1 MSRALIKHIRLSP
14 TKARLIARQVQGMN
28 AELAMASLKFMP
40 NKGAKFIAN
49 AISSA
54 VANGGFEAN
63 EVQVLSCRVDAA
75 SVLKRFQ
82 PRARGSASRIR
93 KPNSHILVIVGKAEE
108 NAEIQGKKAKI
119 SSENSAA
126 NLANSSVNSKAK
138 TAAVSKNSKQN
149 SQKGA
154 NSAKNS
160 AKAVNSSENS
170 AKNSA
175 AKAQNSAKSVNS
187 KSNSTPKAENS
198 KAEKAENSQKAEN
211 SKENSKPKAAKKPET
226 TKED

>member
-14 TKARLIARQVQGMN
+14 TKARLIAKRVQGMN

-49 AISSA
+49 AIYSA

-93 KPNSHILVIVGKAEE
+93 KPNSHILVVVGKAEE
-108 NAEIQGKKAKI
+108 NAETAGKKANLKAK
-119 SSENSAA
+119 NSAA
-126 NLANSSVNSKAK
+126 NLANAK
-138 TAAVSKNSKQN
+138 TAAAEKKTSPKAEN
-149 SQKGA
+149 SQKSA

-170 AKNSA
+170 AKNSV
-175 AKAQNSAKSVNS
+175 AKGENSAKGVNS
-187 KSNSTPKAENS
+187 KSNSAPKAE
-198 KAEKAENSQKAEN
+198 KTEKAPKGEAKTE
-211 SKENSKPKAAKKPET
+211 KAAKKPET